1 MIDLVWSQRAGT
13 ITVGLKKAMYYRA
26 YWTDLVTQ
34 PGGRNTGVHGD
45 AGGRTVVR
53 EQPDGTTFVGAFSLL
68 KISQC
73 RSSFTFLGRRGL
85 LRSLKDV
92 FHLFILQAN
101 LPQLLL

>member
-1 MIDLVWSQRAGT
+1 M
-13 ITVGLKKAMYYRA
+13 A
-26 YWTDLVTQ
+26 YWADLVTQ

-73 RSSFTFLGRRGL
+73 GSSFTFLGRGGL
-85 LRSLKDV
+85 FRSLKDV
-92 FHLFILQAN
+92 LYPFILKPG
-101 LPQLLL
+101 LSELTL